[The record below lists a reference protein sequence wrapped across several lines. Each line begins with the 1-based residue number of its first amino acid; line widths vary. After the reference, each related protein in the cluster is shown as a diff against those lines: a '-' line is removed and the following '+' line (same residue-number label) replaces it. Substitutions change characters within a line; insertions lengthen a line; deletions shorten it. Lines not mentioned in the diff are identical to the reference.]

1 MLRVNWGDD
10 WVPIC
15 LFITAGNHVMAHL
28 YRVKNAHDGAARNEV
43 DWAPG
48 LL

>member
-1 MLRVNWGDD
+1 MIGCRSGVES
-10 WVPIC
+10 
-15 LFITAGNHVMAHL
+15 LFITAENHVMAHL